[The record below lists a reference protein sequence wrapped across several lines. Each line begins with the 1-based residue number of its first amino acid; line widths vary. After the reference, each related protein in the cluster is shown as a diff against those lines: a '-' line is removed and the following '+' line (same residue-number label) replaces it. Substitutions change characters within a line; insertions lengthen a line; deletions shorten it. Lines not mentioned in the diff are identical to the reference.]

1 MALDTYIAFVVATIV
16 MILLPGPSVMLTIG
30 HSISHG
36 TRAALLTV
44 AGTSVAIILQLLVT
58 AAGMTSLL
66 LVVAEWFEI
75 IRWLGVAYL
84 IYVGVLYWRAS
95 GIDEAVKAGS
105 SRRQRLFWQGF
116 VVSATNPKS
125 LAFYAAFFPQ
135 FISVGEDIAQQLVIL
150 SISFFVIATLLTAGY
165 AILAGK
171 VRRFVTGAA
180 TARLRNRISG
190 TLVISAGVGL
200 ALVRR

>member
-1 MALDTYIAFVVATIV
+1 VELDTFVAFVIATTI

-36 TRAALLTV
+36 TRAAFITV
-44 AGTSVAIILQLLVT
+44 AGTSTAIIVQLIVT
-58 AAGMTSLL
+58 AAGKTSLL
-66 LVVAEWFEI
+66 LVLADWFEV

-84 IYVGVLYWRAS
+84 IYVGVQYWHLNEESDA
-95 GIDEAVKAGS
+95 AVSQTG
-105 SRRQRLFWQGF
+105 RGHRLFWQGF

-135 FISVGEDIAQQLVIL
+135 FIRVGADITEQLLIL
-150 SISFFVIATLLTAGY
+150 CVTFFVIASFLTAGY
-165 AILAGK
+165 AVLAGN
-171 VRRFVTGAA
+171 VRRYVTGAA
-180 TARLRNRISG
+180 TAKVRNRISG
-190 TLVISAGVGL
+190 TLVIGAGLGL

>member
-1 MALDTYIAFVVATIV
+1 MALETYIAFVVATII

-44 AGTSVAIILQLLVT
+44 AGTSAAIILQLLVT

-84 IYVGVLYWRAS
+84 IYVGVQYWWAS
-95 GIDEAVKAGS
+95 GDDETAAAAS
-105 SRRQRLFWQGF
+105 SQGQRLFWQGF

-135 FISVGEDIAQQLVIL
+135 FISVGADIAQQLIIL
-150 SISFFVIATLLTAGY
+150 SITFFVIATVLTAGY
-165 AILAGK
+165 GILAGN
-171 VRRFVTGAA
+171 VRQYVTGAA
-180 TARLRNRISG
+180 TVKLRNRISG
-190 TLVISAGVGL
+190 TLVMGAAVGL

>member
-1 MALDTYIAFVVATIV
+1 MPLDTYVAFVIATTI

-30 HSISHG
+30 HSITHG

-44 AGTSVAIILQLLVT
+44 AGTSVAIIGQLIVA

-66 LVVAEWFEI
+66 LVVADWFEA

-84 IYVGVLYWRAS
+84 IYVGVQYWRTAEDVD
-95 GIDEAVKAGS
+95 DEAPHPGHGRK
-105 SRRQRLFWQGF
+105 LFWQGF

-135 FISVGEDIAQQLVIL
+135 FITVGTGIAEQLAIL
-150 SISFFVIATLLTAGY
+150 CVTFFIIATVLTAGY
-165 AILAGK
+165 AVLAGNA
-171 VRRFVTGAA
+171 RRFVTSPSAA
-180 TARLRNRISG
+180 KLRNRISG
-190 TLVISAGVGL
+190 TLVIGAGVGL

>member
-1 MALDTYIAFVVATIV
+1 MALETYIAFVVATII

-44 AGTSVAIILQLLVT
+44 AGTSAAIILQLLVT

-84 IYVGVLYWRAS
+84 IYVGVQYWWAS
-95 GIDEAVKAGS
+95 GDDETAAAAS
-105 SRRQRLFWQGF
+105 SQGQRLFWQGF

-135 FISVGEDIAQQLVIL
+135 FISVGADIAQQLIIL
-150 SISFFVIATLLTAGY
+150 SITFFVIATVLTAGY
-165 AILAGK
+165 GILAGN
-171 VRRFVTGAA
+171 VWQYVTGAA
-180 TARLRNRISG
+180 TVKLRNRISG
-190 TLVISAGVGL
+190 TLVMGAAVGL